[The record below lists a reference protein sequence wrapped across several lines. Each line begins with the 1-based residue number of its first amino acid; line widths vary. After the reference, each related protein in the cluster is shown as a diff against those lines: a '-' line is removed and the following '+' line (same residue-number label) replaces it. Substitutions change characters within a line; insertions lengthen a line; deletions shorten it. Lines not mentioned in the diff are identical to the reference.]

1 MGKIAFCEERLDEVV
16 DRYKDLVYRVAFAR
30 TRDKDNADDVFQEV
44 FLRYVR
50 KHPDFK
56 NVEHEK
62 AWFIRVTINC
72 CKTLWEKL
80 KRFSFEEVDEEGLI
94 IDEEPDEILE
104 EILDKLPPDYRV
116 VIHLF
121 YYEDMSTSDISK
133 ILERKESTVRMQLTR
148 ARRMIKEFMQEGGE
162 VNVQ

>member
-1 MGKIAFCEERLDEVV
+1 MGKITFDERLIDDVV
-16 DRYKDLVYRVAFAR
+16 DKYRDLVYRLAFAR
-30 TRDKDNADDVFQEV
+30 TRDRNDADDIFQEV

-50 KHPDFK
+50 KRPNFE
-56 NVEHEK
+56 NEEHAK

-80 KRFSFEEVDEEGLI
+80 QKFSFEEFDENISEEEDTEEFL
-94 IDEEPDEILE
+94 DEF
-104 EILDKLPPDYRV
+104 LDKLPPDYRI

-121 YYEDMSTSDISK
+121 YYEDISTADISK

-148 ARRMIKEFMQEGGE
+148 ARRLLKEFMKGE
-162 VNVQ
+162 EANV